1 LLRLIG
7 EVGRFDIGGDVITFG
22 AKASEL
28 PPRVFLTVIQA
39 DGTFKAI
46 EKL

>member
-22 AKASEL
+22 AKAREL